1 MAGAKVVVSIRPEH
15 VETEASAESA
25 GGNTLKG
32 TLSAA
37 NFIGN
42 AMDCSVG
49 IDGHFLKVLLHPER
63 TPAIGSPITVYVAN
77 RHCLAMRA

>member
-1 MAGAKVVVSIRPEH
+1 
-15 VETEASAESA
+15 VETGASAEST
-25 GGNTLKG
+25 GGNTLTG

-42 AMDCSVG
+42 AMDCAIG